1 MGFKEKYKKMNEQI
15 MPERGLVAELLQE
28 AREQKEKREYPFRY
42 WSKYL
47 GGRIWK
53 VSVSVAAVCLIGCIT
68 LPVLASNTTI
78 YQLMYLVSPE
88 LAQRFV
94 PVQMWDEDQG
104 IRMEVV
110 SAGIQDNEAQVYIT
124 MQDLEGDRID
134 ATTDLFDSY
143 HIRTDARS
151 SVGHCEKVG
160 FDEETGIITYLITI
174 TEDKE
179 IETDKVTFSVREF
192 IGQKQYYEDI
202 EIPIP
207 LTEAEADPKT
217 MTVPLSGAAGHWS
230 DITDFN
236 SLEAKVLVPG
246 PGDERFPV
254 EGMELTG
261 LGYVDGMLH
270 IQQAAP
276 DNLENDNHGFFEVA
290 DSQGNRLD
298 YEYSLHFWGNT
309 EDTKTVAYVDEV
321 YKIPPEDLSEY
332 TLRGDFW
339 ISGIRVKGNW
349 NVTFSLEDLA
359 EF

>member
-15 MPERGLVAELLQE
+15 MPDRALVQELLQE
-28 AREQKEKREYPFRY
+28 AQEQKEKREHPGRY
-42 WSKYL
+42 WS
-47 GGRIWK
+47 GRLLK
-53 VSVSVAAVCLIGCIT
+53 VSAAVAAVFMCACIT
-68 LPVLASNTTI
+68 LPVLASNSTI
-78 YQLMYLVSPE
+78 YQLMHLVSPE

-110 SAGIQDNEAQVYIT
+110 SVSINGNEAQVYIT

-143 HIRTDARS
+143 HIWTNAS
-151 SVGHCEKVG
+151 SSIGSCEMVG

-174 TEDKE
+174 TDDKE
-179 IETDKVTFSVREF
+179 IETGKVTFSVREF

-207 LTEAEADPKT
+207 LTEAEEYPQT
-217 MTVPLSGAAGHWS
+217 MTASLKGVAGRWR
-230 DITDFN
+230 DIVDFN
-236 SLEAKVLVPG
+236 EHEAKVLVPG

-254 EGMELTG
+254 EGIDMTG

-270 IQQAAP
+270 IQHAAP
-276 DNLENDNHGFFEVA
+276 DNLENDNHGFIKVA
-290 DSQGNRLD
+290 DGQGNEQFYD
-298 YEYSLHFWGNT
+298 YSLHFWGTT
-309 EDTKTVAYVDEV
+309 EETKAVAYTDEV
-321 YKIPPEDLSEY
+321 FMIPPEELSDY

-339 ISGIRVKGNW
+339 ISGIHVEGKW
-349 NVTFSLEDLA
+349 KVTFSLEDMA
-359 EF
+359 EN

>member
-15 MPERGLVAELLQE
+15 MPDQALLQE
-28 AREQKEKREYPFRY
+28 LLLEVQEQKEKRTHPGRY
-42 WSKYL
+42 WGTKFL
-47 GGRIWK
+47 KI
-53 VSVSVAAVCLIGCIT
+53 SVPMAAVCLCACLT
-68 LPVLASNTTI
+68 LPVLASNSTI
-78 YQLMYLVSPE
+78 YQLMRLVSPE

-94 PVQMWDEDQG
+94 PVQMWDESQG

-110 SAGIQDNEAQVYIT
+110 SSNIQDNEAQVYIT

-143 HIRTDARS
+143 HIQTDAHS

-174 TEDKE
+174 TDDKE

-207 LTEAEADPKT
+207 LIEAEEDPET

-230 DITDFN
+230 DIADFN
-236 SLEAKVLVPG
+236 DYRAKVLVPG

-276 DNLENDNHGFFEVA
+276 DNLENDNHGLFHVVNG
-290 DSQGNRLD
+290 QGNRID

-321 YKIPPEDLSEY
+321 YGIPPETLSEY
-332 TLRGDFW
+332 RLRGDFW

-359 EF
+359 EE